1 MLSKYILALLK
12 KDEPLADLRANC
24 TEELNDFLDT
34 ETAGFVAKLF
44 RYISEAG
51 GFIESKHSTTL
62 NRRTKPRRDCMS
74 SRTRR

>member
-34 ETAGFVAKLF
+34 ETAGFVEKLF
-44 RYISEAG
+44 RQG
-51 GFIESKHSTTL
+51 GY
-62 NRRTKPRRDCMS
+62 
-74 SRTRR
+74 